1 MSKARVL
8 ILYIRAGHG
17 HYGIANAIADGLHQR
32 YPGEFECRVEDVF
45 LKSDATFQRM
55 FQEFY
60 SFLSNYFP
68 PVYSFGYY
76 CSAFPP
82 FHDFLLWLIKWRTK
96 KRLQRIVNRVR
107 PDAIVITH
115 PVLQRVA
122 KELKVYS
129 GPPPELF
136 HFIVDI
142 DPLHWYFKYHQYHI
156 IVSTPHLKDYAC
168 THLGFRRE
176 RVCMSP
182 PPLRREFYEEYD
194 EAALRGFRKKFGF
207 EEGRQIF
214 LIFGGGNG
222 LPKGENIV
230 YHLLKHRLDADIAI
244 VCGRNDF
251 QRRVVELMVT
261 HFGDERQKVHIFGF
275 VEEIHELMAI
285 SDVIISKAG
294 FSSIFEILALK
305 KILIFSQFIWG
316 QEKGNAMYLLRHGI
330 GFYCKRP
337 SRLARKAETLV
348 RDHKLKDEVRAN
360 IARLKFANGARET
373 VGFIRSVLDERLNRK
388 EHESDIEPGRD
399 RPETFST

>member
-1 MSKARVL
+1 MAKARVL

-17 HYGIANAIADGLHQR
+17 HYGIANAIADGLHQY
-32 YPGEFECRVEDVF
+32 YPDEFECRVEDVF
-45 LKSDATFQRM
+45 LESDATFQRM

-68 PVYSFGYY
+68 PIYSFGYY

-96 KRLQRIVNRVR
+96 KRLQGIVNEVR

-129 GPPPELF
+129 GTPPALF

-142 DPLHWYFKYHQYHI
+142 EPLHWYFKFREFNI
-156 IVSTPHLKDYAC
+156 MVSTPRLREYAC
-168 THLGFRRE
+168 RHLGFPRE
-176 RVCMSP
+176 RVCASP
-182 PPLRREFYEEYD
+182 PPLRREFYEAYD
-194 EAALRGFRKKFGF
+194 KASLSGFRKKFGF
-207 EEGRQIF
+207 KEGRRIF

-222 LPKGENIV
+222 LPKGENIAF
-230 YHLLKHRLDADIAI
+230 HLLKHRLDADVAI

-251 QRRVVELMVT
+251 QRRVAERMAT

-294 FSSIFEILALK
+294 FSSIFEILSLK

-316 QEKGNAMYLLRHGI
+316 QEKGNAMYLLRHRI

-337 SRLARKAETLV
+337 SRLARTAEALL
-348 RDHKLKDEVRAN
+348 RDQHLQDEVLEN
-360 IARLKFANGARET
+360 IARLKLANGAGET
-373 VGFIRSVLDERLNRK
+373 AGFIRRALDAR
-388 EHESDIEPGRD
+388 PGRGEHC
-399 RPETFST
+399 RPE